1 MDTQIKPSFTPIS
14 IIGPAIIDVVVGPV
28 NPTVFTSGSEPIDFS
43 KLSFGGDALNEAVA
57 LSKLGENVELLSII
71 GNDNAGKNILSFLN
85 EMNVKTDKITIS
97 PLYETGMNIVLVD
110 SKGERYFLT
119 QPNSSLRKLSEFEI
133 LPYVDSLGDIVSF
146 ASIFISSSIDIKSM
160 KRIFSAIKRKKNRI
174 LITDMTRAKNG
185 ESLNDLRC
193 LFPFI
198 DYFFSNEKELFMIT
212 KEKDYIKGLEQLIQN
227 GISCAILKLGSKG
240 SIIRTI
246 DNTIFIPPYPVS
258 SVVDTTGAGD
268 CYVAGFINAIS
279 QKLPLH
285 ECGLLASAIASCS
298 IEAPGAT
305 DGLNNKKI
313 CIERF
318 AALKMQYSN
327 RLIPEEEEKNGKARE

>member
-1 MDTQIKPSFTPIS
+1 
-14 IIGPAIIDVVVGPV
+14 
-28 NPTVFTSGSEPIDFS
+28 
-43 KLSFGGDALNEAVA
+43 
-57 LSKLGENVELLSII
+57 
-71 GNDNAGKNILSFLN
+71 
-85 EMNVKTDKITIS
+85 
-97 PLYETGMNIVLVD
+97 
-110 SKGERYFLT
+110 
-119 QPNSSLRKLSEFEI
+119 
-133 LPYVDSLGDIVSF
+133 
-146 ASIFISSSIDIKSM
+146 M

-318 AALKMQYSN
+318 AALKMQYSVM
-327 RLIPEEEEKNGKARE
+327 K